1 MADMID
7 ATGTAWHYASGGR
20 LRHVLPVEETVF
32 ALAAVVNEMVA
43 LEEVGVEIEMP
54 GEYEEQE
61 RGYWVGYWDGSVVR
75 REAWE
80 VRSALV
86 RGLRVHG
93 KRVHVDGM
101 CEGCRDALGREVGVE
116 VETVGA
122 VEVPVW
128 GSKCE
133 KVERGKRMLAR
144 DTTPMWV
151 ERRGK
156 REQGRWV

>member
-32 ALAAVVNEMVA
+32 ALAAVINEMVA
-43 LEEVGVEIEMP
+43 LEDVQVEIEVP

-61 RGYWVGYWDGSVVR
+61 RGYWVGYWDGSFVR

-86 RGLRVHG
+86 RGLRVDG
-93 KRVHVDGM
+93 KKVRVDGM
-101 CEGCRDALGREVGVE
+101 CEGCREALGREVGVE

-122 VEVPVW
+122 VEVPV
-128 GSKCE
+128 CE
-133 KVERGKRMLAR
+133 RERGRGERMLAR
-144 DTTPMWV
+144 NTTPIWV
-151 ERRGK
+151 EGRGK
-156 REQGRWV
+156 RGRGSWV